1 MRSDSWDYM
10 VGMWELAVEWKLS
23 VEHNA
28 ALQSKIH
35 FKKLNTLKKRKRKRL
50 REEKITQL
58 TIGIDFTFS
67 EIVCPCSYT
76 QGGPTSTTQPC
87 CATNEYIAGY
97 TGVVMSR
104 RHSIRVSVHY

>member
-1 MRSDSWDYM
+1 MCSDSWDYM

-58 TIGIDFTFS
+58 TIGIDFPFS
-67 EIVCPCSYT
+67 EIVCPRSYT

-87 CATNEYIAGY
+87 CAPNVYIAGY

-104 RHSIRVSVHY
+104 WHSIRVSVHY

>member
-35 FKKLNTLKKRKRKRL
+35 FKKLNTLKKRKRK
-50 REEKITQL
+50 KT
-58 TIGIDFTFS
+58 
-67 EIVCPCSYT
+67 
-76 QGGPTSTTQPC
+76 
-87 CATNEYIAGY
+87 
-97 TGVVMSR
+97 
-104 RHSIRVSVHY
+104 